1 MLLGFKAQQIPYIII
16 IRADRDKIDRINVKI
31 YIVKS
36 MKTNQNTNCIS
47 VNKTAHFKRL
57 YIVTN
62 INSFE
67 TIDRSTSPQ
76 RYNTAL
82 KEATLKSFSLTL
94 IKHEQRIN
102 MWV

>member
-1 MLLGFKAQQIPYIII
+1 MRLGFKAQQIPYIII
-16 IRADRDKIDRINVKI
+16 IRADRDKTYRINIKI
-31 YIVKS
+31 YVVKS
-36 MKTNQNTNCIS
+36 VKTNQNSNCIS

-76 RYNTAL
+76 RYIEML
-82 KEATLKSFSLTL
+82 LSKRP
-94 IKHEQRIN
+94 H
-102 MWV
+102 